1 MVAHRET
8 NFLSSV
14 EDIQIPGTSLARQRG
29 SCLPFDWMTKD
40 GKVVLIEKAVRT
52 VPYGFLGVLFSVYLS
67 QLGFDAFLIGVVLA
81 LTVASSAIYTLVA
94 SIFADRLGRKRTLI
108 FFALT
113 DALAGALLF
122 SSDSV
127 WALVAAGIIGNM
139 TVGAGEVGPFLT
151 LEQAILPGASDS
163 KRRTLGFSVYNLV
176 GYVASSAGALLVGLP
191 QYIGPGIGGYRPL
204 FLTYLA
210 SGLLGAYL
218 YSRLSIRVEKEKTA
232 STSISGLSEASKP
245 IVRRLSALFALDS
258 FGGGF
263 IGISILSYYFYEKY
277 SLQLSSLGLLFAGTQ
292 IVTAISFLAAE
303 RIARQIGLIKT
314 MVYSHIPSNLLLAII
329 PFVSSAPI
337 AVGLLLS
344 RQSLSQMDVPTRQS
358 YLMSVVPE
366 NDRTPAAGFTN
377 VSRSIAQT
385 FSPSI
390 AGFAIATLWLGSPF
404 VIAGGLKVV
413 YDLSLYKIFHRLKP
427 SQEA

>member
-1 MVAHRET
+1 M
-8 NFLSSV
+8 S
-14 EDIQIPGTSLARQRG
+14 
-29 SCLPFDWMTKD
+29 FDWMAKD
-40 GKVVLIEKAVRT
+40 GKVILIEKAVRT

-67 QLGFDAFLIGVVLA
+67 QLGLDAFLIGVVLA

-94 SIFADRLGRKRTLI
+94 SLFADRLGRKRTLI

-113 DALAGALLF
+113 DALAGVLLF
-122 SSDSV
+122 SSDSL
-127 WALVAAGIIGNM
+127 WAPIAAGIVGNM

-163 KRRTLGFSVYNLV
+163 RRRTLGFSVYNLV
-176 GYVASSAGALLVGLP
+176 GYVSSSAGALLVGLP
-191 QYIGPGIGGYRPL
+191 QYIGPGIAGYRPL
-204 FLTYLA
+204 FLAYLA

-218 YSRLSIRVEKEKTA
+218 YSKLSKKVEKEKTA
-232 STSISGLSEASKP
+232 SPITVLSEASKP
-245 IVRRLSALFALDS
+245 VVRKLSALFSLDS

-292 IVTAISFLAAE
+292 IVTAISFLVAE

-314 MVYSHIPSNLLLAII
+314 MVYTHIPSNLLLAII

-366 NDRTPAAGFTN
+366 TDRTPAAGFTN

-390 AGFAIATLWLGSPF
+390 AGYAIATLWLGSPF
-404 VIAGGLKVV
+404 VIAGALKVG
-413 YDLSLYKIFHRLKP
+413 YDLALYKIFHKLKP
-427 SQEA
+427 PQEA

>member
-1 MVAHRET
+1 
-8 NFLSSV
+8 
-14 EDIQIPGTSLARQRG
+14 
-29 SCLPFDWMTKD
+29 MTKD
-40 GKVVLIEKAVRT
+40 GKIVLIEKAVRT
-52 VPYGFLGVLFSVYLS
+52 VPYGFLGVLFAVYLS
-67 QLGFDAFLIGVVLA
+67 QLGLDALFIGVVLA
-81 LTVASSAIYTLVA
+81 LTVASSAIYTLIA
-94 SIFADRLGRKRTLI
+94 SVFADRFGRKRTLI

-122 SSDSV
+122 ASDSL
-127 WALVAAGIIGNM
+127 WAPIAAGIIGNM

-163 KRRTLGFSVYNLV
+163 RRRTLGFSVYNLI
-176 GYVASSAGALLVGLP
+176 GYVSSSAGALLVGLP
-191 QYIGPGIGGYRPL
+191 QYIGPGIRGYRPL
-204 FLTYLA
+204 FLAYLA

-218 YSRLSIRVEKEKTA
+218 YSRLSTRVEKEKTL
-232 STSISGLSEASKP
+232 SPGSRVLSEASKP

-263 IGISILSYYFYEKY
+263 IGISILSYYFYERY

-292 IVTAISFLAAE
+292 IITAISFLVAE

-314 MVYSHIPSNLLLAII
+314 MVYTHIPSNLLLTII

-337 AVGLLLS
+337 AIGLLLS

-366 NDRTPAAGFTN
+366 VDRTPAAGFTN
-377 VSRSIAQT
+377 VSRSVAQT

-390 AGFAIATLWLGSPF
+390 AGYAIAALWLGSPF

-413 YDLSLYKIFHRLKP
+413 YDVSLYKFFHKLKP
-427 SQEA
+427 PGEA

>member
-1 MVAHRET
+1 
-8 NFLSSV
+8 
-14 EDIQIPGTSLARQRG
+14 
-29 SCLPFDWMTKD
+29 
-40 GKVVLIEKAVRT
+40 
-52 VPYGFLGVLFSVYLS
+52 
-67 QLGFDAFLIGVVLA
+67 
-81 LTVASSAIYTLVA
+81 
-94 SIFADRLGRKRTLI
+94 
-108 FFALT
+108 
-113 DALAGALLF
+113 
-122 SSDSV
+122 
-127 WALVAAGIIGNM
+127 
-139 TVGAGEVGPFLT
+139 
-151 LEQAILPGASDS
+151 
-163 KRRTLGFSVYNLV
+163 
-176 GYVASSAGALLVGLP
+176 
-191 QYIGPGIGGYRPL
+191 
-204 FLTYLA
+204 
-210 SGLLGAYL
+210 
-218 YSRLSIRVEKEKTA
+218 
-232 STSISGLSEASKP
+232 
-245 IVRRLSALFALDS
+245 LFALDS

-390 AGFAIATLWLGSPF
+390 AGYAIATLWLGSPF
-404 VIAGGLKVV
+404 IIAGGLKIV

>member
-1 MVAHRET
+1 
-8 NFLSSV
+8 
-14 EDIQIPGTSLARQRG
+14 
-29 SCLPFDWMTKD
+29 LPFDWISED

-67 QLGFDAFLIGVVLA
+67 QLGLDAFLIGVVLA

-94 SIFADRLGRKRTLI
+94 SVFADRLGRKRTLI

-113 DALAGALLF
+113 DALAGAILF
-122 SSDSV
+122 SSGSL
-127 WALVAAGIIGNM
+127 WAPVAAGIVGNM

-163 KRRTLGFSVYNLV
+163 RRRTLGFSVYNLV
-176 GYVASSAGALLVGLP
+176 GYVSSSAGALLVGLP
-191 QYIGPGIGGYRPL
+191 QYIPGIGGYRPL
-204 FLTYLA
+204 FLAYLA

-232 STSISGLSEASKP
+232 TPRISVLSEASKP
-245 IVRRLSALFALDS
+245 VVRRLSALFALDS

-263 IGISILSYYFYEKY
+263 IGISILSYYFYERY

-292 IVTAISFLAAE
+292 IITAISFLIAE

-314 MVYSHIPSNLLLAII
+314 MVYTHIPSNLLLAII

-337 AVGLLLS
+337 AVGLLFS

-358 YLMSVVPE
+358 YLMSAVPE
-366 NDRTPAAGFTN
+366 SDRTPAAGFTN

-390 AGFAIATLWLGSPF
+390 AGYAIATLWLGAPF
-404 VIAGGLKVV
+404 VIAGGLKVA

-427 SQEA
+427 LQED

>member
-1 MVAHRET
+1 M
-8 NFLSSV
+8 
-14 EDIQIPGTSLARQRG
+14 
-29 SCLPFDWMTKD
+29 PFDWMAKD
-40 GKVVLIEKAVRT
+40 GKVIFIEKAVRT

-67 QLGFDAFLIGVVLA
+67 QLGLDAFLIGVVLA
-81 LTVASSAIYTLVA
+81 LTVASSAIYTLFA
-94 SIFADRLGRKRTLI
+94 SVFADRLGRKRTLI

-122 SSDSV
+122 SSDSM
-127 WALVAAGIIGNM
+127 WAPIAAGIVGNM

-151 LEQAILPGASDS
+151 LEQAILPGASES
-163 KRRTLGFSVYNLV
+163 RRRTLGFSVYNLV
-176 GYVASSAGALLVGLP
+176 GYISSSAGALLVGLP
-191 QYIGPGIGGYRPL
+191 QYLGPGIAGYRPL
-204 FLTYLA
+204 FLGYLA

-218 YSRLSIRVEKEKTA
+218 YSKLSKSVEKEKTA
-232 STSISGLSEASKP
+232 SPSITVLSEASKP
-245 IVRRLSALFALDS
+245 VVRKLSALFALDS

-292 IVTAISFLAAE
+292 IVTAISFLVAE

-314 MVYSHIPSNLLLAII
+314 MVYTHIPSNLLLAII

-366 NDRTPAAGFTN
+366 TDRTPAAGFTN

-390 AGFAIATLWLGSPF
+390 AGYAIATLWLGSPF
-404 VIAGGLKVV
+404 VIAGTLKVG
-413 YDLSLYKIFHRLKP
+413 YDLALYKIFHKLKP
-427 SQEA
+427 PLET

>member
-1 MVAHRET
+1 VGSS
-8 NFLSSV
+8 LSFNWLT
-14 EDIQIPGTSLARQRG
+14 G
-29 SCLPFDWMTKD
+29 D
-40 GKVVLIEKAVRT
+40 GKIVLLEKAVRT

-67 QLGFDAFLIGVVLA
+67 QLGLDAFLIGAVLA

-94 SIFADRLGRKRTLI
+94 SVFADRLGRKRTLI

-113 DALAGALLF
+113 DALAGAFLL
-122 SSDSV
+122 SSNSL
-127 WALVAAGIIGNM
+127 WAPIAAGIVGNM

-151 LEQAILPGASDS
+151 LEQAILPGTSDS
-163 KRRTLGFSVYNLV
+163 KRRTLGFSVYNLI
-176 GYVASSAGALLVGLP
+176 GYVSSSAGALLVGLP
-191 QYIGPGIGGYRPL
+191 QYIGPGVEGYRPL
-204 FLTYLA
+204 FIVYLA

-218 YSRLSIRVEKEKTA
+218 YSMLSIRVEREKTA
-232 STSISGLSEASKP
+232 SPSIRLLSEASKP
-245 IVRRLSALFALDS
+245 VVRKLSALFALDS

-292 IVTAISFLAAE
+292 IVTAVSFLFAE
-303 RIARQIGLIKT
+303 RIARHIGLIKT
-314 MVYSHIPSNLLLAII
+314 MVYTHIPSNLLLAII
-329 PFVSSAPI
+329 PFVASAPI

-366 NDRTPAAGFTN
+366 ADRTPAAGFTN

-385 FSPSI
+385 PSPSI
-390 AGFAIATLWLGSPF
+390 AGYAIATLWLGSPF
-404 VIAGGLKVV
+404 VIAGGLKIV

-427 SQEA
+427 PQEA

>member
-1 MVAHRET
+1 M
-8 NFLSSV
+8 
-14 EDIQIPGTSLARQRG
+14 
-29 SCLPFDWMTKD
+29 PFDWMAKD
-40 GKVVLIEKAVRT
+40 GKIILIEKAVRT

-67 QLGFDAFLIGVVLA
+67 QLGLNAFLIGVVLA

-94 SIFADRLGRKRTLI
+94 SVFADRLGRKRTLI
-108 FFALT
+108 FFAFT

-122 SSDSV
+122 SSDSL
-127 WALVAAGIIGNM
+127 WAPIAAGIVGNM

-151 LEQAILPGASDS
+151 LEQAILPRASNS

-176 GYVASSAGALLVGLP
+176 GYVSSSAGALVVGLP
-191 QYIGPGIGGYRPL
+191 QFIGPGIGGYRPL
-204 FLTYLA
+204 FLAYLA

-218 YSRLSIRVEKEKTA
+218 YSKLSTRIEKEKTA
-232 STSISGLSEASKP
+232 TPRISVLSEASKP
-245 IVRRLSALFALDS
+245 VVRRLSALFALDS

-263 IGISILSYYFYEKY
+263 IGISILSYYFYERY

-292 IVTAISFLAAE
+292 IITAISFLIAE

-314 MVYSHIPSNLLLAII
+314 MVYTHIPSNLLLAFI

-366 NDRTPAAGFTN
+366 SDRTPAAGFTN

-390 AGFAIATLWLGSPF
+390 PGYAIATLWLGSPF
-404 VIAGGLKVV
+404 IIAGGLKMA

-427 SQEA
+427 PRED

>member
-1 MVAHRET
+1 M
-8 NFLSSV
+8 
-14 EDIQIPGTSLARQRG
+14 
-29 SCLPFDWMTKD
+29 PFDWMAKD
-40 GKVVLIEKAVRT
+40 GKIILIEKAVRT

-67 QLGFDAFLIGVVLA
+67 QLGLDAFLIGVVLA

-94 SIFADRLGRKRTLI
+94 SVFADRLGRKRTLI

-113 DALAGALLF
+113 DALAGAILF
-122 SSDSV
+122 SSDSL
-127 WALVAAGIIGNM
+127 WAPVAAGIIGNM

-163 KRRTLGFSVYNLV
+163 RRRTFGFSLYNLV
-176 GYVASSAGALLVGLP
+176 GYVSSSAGALLVGLP
-191 QYIGPGIGGYRPL
+191 QYIGTGMGGYRPL
-204 FLTYLA
+204 FLAYLA

-218 YSRLSIRVEKEKTA
+218 YSRLSIRVEKEKRA
-232 STSISGLSEASKP
+232 SPSISVLSETSRP
-245 IVRRLSALFALDS
+245 VVRRLSALFALDS

-292 IVTAISFLAAE
+292 IITAISFLVAE

-314 MVYSHIPSNLLLAII
+314 MVYTHIPSNLLLAII

-366 NDRTPAAGFTN
+366 SDRTPAAGLTN
-377 VSRSIAQT
+377 VSRSTAQSI
-385 FSPSI
+385 SPSLS
-390 AGFAIATLWLGSPF
+390 GYAISNLWLGSPF
-404 VIAGGLKVV
+404 IFAGTLKLLYDVI
-413 YDLSLYKIFHRLKP
+413 LYRSFHGARP
-427 SQEA
+427 PQES